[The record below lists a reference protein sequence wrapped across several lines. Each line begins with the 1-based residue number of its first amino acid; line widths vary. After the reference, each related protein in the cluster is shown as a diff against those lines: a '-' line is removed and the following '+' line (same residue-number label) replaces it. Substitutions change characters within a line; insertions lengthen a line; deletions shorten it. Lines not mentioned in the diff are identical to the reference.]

1 MYRDDAKRFKE
12 EQPEEYLNNLYE
24 RRNNLNRKIE
34 DRKKKQQEMNTRNSR
49 FNQRRMQALAY
60 LGAEQQLGKDDNFG
74 MRDEDWDIY
83 RGITRELD
91 SDDENAEFK
100 IQEVELE
107 LRDLD
112 PGIIIS
118 FQLQISTTK

>member
-1 MYRDDAKRFKE
+1 
-12 EQPEEYLNNLYE
+12 
-24 RRNNLNRKIE
+24 
-34 DRKKKQQEMNTRNSR
+34 MNTRNSR

-60 LGAEQQLGKDDNFG
+60 LGADQLGKDDNFG
-74 MRDEDWDIY
+74 VKDEDWDIY

-107 LRDLD
+107 LRELD
-112 PGIIIS
+112 PGKFTLIYS
-118 FQLQISTTK
+118 NRF